1 MFGKVRYVRTYVLL
15 SVLRTNHNTNLT
27 FMYTFKLLEYLFL
40 SKMTKEING
49 RLYIDEE
56 MWKVINE
63 CTVDLIVE
71 TERERE
77 R

>member
-1 MFGKVRYVRTYVLL
+1 
-15 SVLRTNHNTNLT
+15 
-27 FMYTFKLLEYLFL
+27 MYTFKLLEYLFL

-77 R
+77 RWADGAPITNIGRESSW